1 MLQNGP
7 RGKAGAFRK
16 NFIATD
22 MGVEPYVILFLLTF
36 FILYG
41 SLHGYFFLKVKGA
54 FHPAAA
60 AQAVLIILMAFMVLA
75 PVLVR
80 VSERLG
86 YEGAACLLS
95 YIGYI
100 WMGILLL
107 FFSVSLLLD
116 AYRMLI
122 YVAGRI
128 TQGNLSSLTPSPIQ
142 LFLIPM
148 LVSLS
153 LNAYGYHEAKN
164 IRTERITVG
173 SAKIP
178 REAGRIRI
186 VQISDVHIGMIVH
199 GDRLEKIVDKVRQA
213 DPDILVSTGDL
224 LDGQIDNLMP
234 SARLFEDIRPKYGKY
249 AVTGNHEFYAG
260 IEQAMAFHHS
270 SGFRVLRG
278 EALTVA
284 GLIHIAGVDDPAGM
298 GFGMHRYPTEKK
310 LLAEI
315 PKERFTLLLKHKPIP
330 DRETLGLY
338 DLQLSGHTHRGQI
351 FPFSLLTGLVFPYH
365 AGDFELPEN
374 ARLYV
379 SRGTGTW
386 GPPVR
391 FLAAPEVTVIDLL
404 YQEEK
409 K

>member
-1 MLQNGP
+1 
-7 RGKAGAFRK
+7 
-16 NFIATD
+16 
-22 MGVEPYVILFLLTF
+22 MGVELHLVLFLLTF

-41 SLHGYFFLKVKGA
+41 SLHGYVFLKVKGA

-60 AQAVLIILMAFMVLA
+60 TQAVLIFLMAFLVLT

-80 VSERLG
+80 VSERFG
-86 YEGAACLLS
+86 YEGSACFLS
-95 YIGYI
+95 YVGYL

-107 FFSVSLLLD
+107 FFFVSLLLD

-122 YVAGRI
+122 YLAGRY
-128 TQGNLSSLTPSPIQ
+128 THGNLSFLMPSPLLI
-142 LFLIPM
+142 FLIPM

-153 LNAYGYHEAKN
+153 LNAYGYHDAKN
-164 IRTERITVG
+164 IRTEQVTIGT
-173 SAKIP
+173 AKIP
-178 REAGRIRI
+178 RGTDRIRI
-186 VQISDVHIGMIVH
+186 VQISDVHVGMIVRR
-199 GDRLEKIVDKVRQA
+199 DRLEKIVDTVRQA
-213 DPDILVSTGDL
+213 GPDILVSTGDL
-224 LDGQIDNLMP
+224 VDGQIDNLMP

-260 IEQAMAFHHS
+260 IDQAMAFHRS
-270 SGFRVLRG
+270 AGFRVLRG
-278 EALTVA
+278 EALMAA
-284 GLIHIAGVDDPAGM
+284 GLINIAGVDDPAGER
-298 GFGMHRYPTEKK
+298 FGVDQNPTEKK
-310 LLAEI
+310 LLSQL
-315 PKERFTLLLKHKPIP
+315 PRERFTLLLKHKPVP
-330 DRETLGLY
+330 DRETFGLY

-365 AGDFELPEN
+365 AGYFELPEH

-379 SRGTGTW
+379 SRGSGTW

-391 FLAAPEVTVIDLL
+391 FLASPEVTIIDLI